1 MRHTQEQM
9 QATIKEWQNSGLSKK
24 AFCRDRK
31 IACPT
36 FHYWYKRLSE
46 ATSGGFSEVKLAQPQ
61 HQPGSFELTF
71 PSGARMTFQGEP
83 SAAWL
88 RELLN

>member
-1 MRHTQEQM
+1 MKYTQEQM
-9 QATIKEWQNSGLSKK
+9 HATIIEWQNSGLSKK

-31 IACPT
+31 ITCQT
-36 FHYWYKRLSE
+36 FHYWFKRLRGDVS
-46 ATSGGFSEVKLAQPQ
+46 SGFAEVKLPRQ
-61 HQPGSFELTF
+61 QPGDNFELTF
-71 PSGARMTFQGEP
+71 PSGARMTFKGQP

>member
-9 QATIKEWQNSGLSKK
+9 QSVIKEWQESGQSKK

-31 IACPT
+31 ITYAT
-36 FHYWYKRLSE
+36 FHYWFKRLSP
-46 ATSGGFSEVKLAQPQ
+46 AAPGGFSEVKLPRP
-61 HQPGSFELTF
+61 HQPETFELTF

>member
-1 MRHTQEQM
+1 MKRTQEQM

-24 AFCRDRK
+24 AFCQDRK
-31 IACPT
+31 ITYQT
-36 FHYWYKRLSE
+36 FHYWLKRLSVG
-46 ATSGGFSEVKLAQPQ
+46 ASSGFTEVKIPRSHHTSL
-61 HQPGSFELTF
+61 FELTF

-83 SAAWL
+83 TAAWL